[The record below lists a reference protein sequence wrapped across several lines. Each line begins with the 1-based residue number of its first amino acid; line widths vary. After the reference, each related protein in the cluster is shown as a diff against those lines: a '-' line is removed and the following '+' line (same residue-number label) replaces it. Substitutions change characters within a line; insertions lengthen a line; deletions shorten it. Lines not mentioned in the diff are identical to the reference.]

1 MVKSRAW
8 VAPGERGHKT
18 TGLYFPATV
27 RPAHSKLVDKETQN
41 VLVEHVRGP
50 RYPTADIKKDI

>member
-1 MVKSRAW
+1 M
-8 VAPGERGHKT
+8 APGERGHKT

-41 VLVEHVRGP
+41 VLVEYVKDP
-50 RYPTADIKKDI
+50 RYPTAGINKDT